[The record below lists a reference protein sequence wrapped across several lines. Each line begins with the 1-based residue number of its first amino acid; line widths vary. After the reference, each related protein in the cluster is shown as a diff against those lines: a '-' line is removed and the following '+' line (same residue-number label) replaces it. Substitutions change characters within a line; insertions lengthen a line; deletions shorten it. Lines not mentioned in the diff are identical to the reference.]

1 MRRTDK
7 VGTEAAF
14 HGIDEYMTAVEDYYN
29 QREMV
34 EVIEKRRVF
43 LASDDPKVIIEARTK
58 YPQYEIIG
66 DPDIARM
73 AAVSTRYTDSSLN
86 GIILDIHLLSL
97 CDYLVCTFSSQV
109 CRIAYEI
116 MQTMYPDASS
126 RYKSLDDIY
135 YYGGQNSH
143 NREAV
148 LDHIPKNHEEI
159 HVKKGDLIGVAGNHW
174 NGYSKGK
181 NSRTNQNGLFP
192 SFKVNDK
199 VEVADFPTYSYVK

>member
-1 MRRTDK
+1 
-7 VGTEAAF
+7 
-14 HGIDEYMTAVEDYYN
+14 MTAVEDYYN

-43 LASDDPKVIIEARTK
+43 LASDDPKVIVEARTK

-116 MQTMYPDASS
+116 MQTMYPDASN

-148 LDHIPKNHEEI
+148 LEHIPKNHEEI

-181 NSRTNQNGLFP
+181 NSRTNQIGLFP
-192 SFKVNDK
+192 SFKVYDK